1 MKWVYTSQRKEY
13 ANALLDIGQKRTD
26 VVVLDADLSSST
38 RTSEFAKKF
47 PERFFNVGI
56 AEQNLMGTAAGLA
69 VSGKTV
75 FASTFAVFA
84 TGRCW
89 DQIRQSIAYP
99 NSNVKIVATHAG
111 ITVGGD
117 GASHQ
122 ALEDIA
128 LMRALPNMY
137 VIVPADG
144 AEAYKAVKAVA
155 EHVGPC
161 YVRLGRSDV
170 PMVTTVDSPF
180 EIGRATIIREGTDV
194 SLVSCGQM
202 VAVCLDAAESLQE
215 KGISAE
221 VVNMSTVKPLDVETL
236 LRSVRKTGCVVTAE
250 EHSIR
255 SGLGSAV
262 ACVLAQQYPA
272 PMKMVGTPDCF
283 GESGESAELM
293 CRYGLT
299 AEEVTSSAEEVIR
312 RKRT

>member
-13 ANALLDIGQKRTD
+13 ANALVEIGKVRTD

-38 RTSEFAKKF
+38 RTVEFAKKF

-99 NSNVKIVATHAG
+99 NVNVKIVATHAG

-128 LMRALPNMY
+128 LMRTLPNMC
-137 VIVPADG
+137 VLVPADG
-144 AEAYKAVKAVA
+144 IEAYKAVRAAA
-155 EHVGPC
+155 EHKGPC
-161 YVRLGRSDV
+161 YVRLGRADV
-170 PMVTTVDSPF
+170 PMVTNMDSPF
-180 EIGRATIIREGTDV
+180 TIGRATILREGGDV
-194 SLVSCGQM
+194 TLVGCGQM
-202 VAVCLDAAESLQE
+202 VSVCMDAAEELRK

-221 VVNMSTVKPLDVETL
+221 VINMSTVKPLDRETL
-236 LRSVRKTGCVVTAE
+236 LGSVRKTGCVVTAE
-250 EHSIR
+250 EHSVK
-255 SGLGSAV
+255 SGLGCAVSAV
-262 ACVLAQQYPA
+262 LAEEHPT
-272 PMKMVGTPDCF
+272 PVRRIGTPDCF
-283 GESGESAELM
+283 GESGESDELM

-299 AEEVTSSAEEVIR
+299 AEHIVASAEEVMG
-312 RKRT
+312 RKKS

>member
-13 ANALLDIGQKRTD
+13 ANALVEIGMARTD

-38 RTSEFAKKF
+38 RTVEFAKKF

-99 NSNVKIVATHAG
+99 NINVKIVATHAG

-122 ALEDIA
+122 ALEDIG
-128 LMRALPNMY
+128 LMSTLPNMC
-137 VIVPADG
+137 VLVPSDG
-144 AEAYKAVKAVA
+144 IEAYKAVKAAA
-155 EHVGPC
+155 ERPGPC
-161 YVRLGRSDV
+161 YVRLGRADV
-170 PMVTTVDSPF
+170 PMVTSVDSPF
-180 EIGRATIIREGTDV
+180 TIGKATVLREGSEVT
-194 SLVSCGQM
+194 LVGCGQM
-202 VAVCLDAAESLQE
+202 VAVCMDAAEELS
-215 KGISAE
+215 KAGISAE
-221 VVNMSTVKPLDVETL
+221 VINMSTVKPLDDTTL
-236 LRSVRKTGCVVTAE
+236 LRSARKTGCVVTAE
-250 EHSIR
+250 EHSVT
-255 SGLGSAV
+255 SGLGAAV
-262 ACVLAQQYPA
+262 ACALSENYPV
-272 PMKMVGTPDCF
+272 PLRRVGTPDCF
-283 GESGESAELM
+283 GESGESNMLM
-293 CRYGLT
+293 SRYKLT
-299 AEEVTSSAEEVIR
+299 ADHIIASAEEVIR